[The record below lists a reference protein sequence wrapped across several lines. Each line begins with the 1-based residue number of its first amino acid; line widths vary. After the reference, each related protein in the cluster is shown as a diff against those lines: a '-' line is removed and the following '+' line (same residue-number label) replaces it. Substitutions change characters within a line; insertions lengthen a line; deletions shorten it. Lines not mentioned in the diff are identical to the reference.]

1 MKFPRGRKRLTL
13 VVVAAVAVVVVATL
27 GFVLWPR
34 GGTPIT
40 SEKALADFR
49 SSTRSGSQRA
59 PAPGATAVPVTP
71 DPSASPAG
79 TGSDPGVAPVES
91 GSGGGNSHAQAGQ
104 GGTATPGSLSRV
116 PAAGVYA
123 YSAEG
128 YERVSIGP
136 AEQTRQLASTV
147 TATVR
152 PSGTCWTFTHSLFVE
167 HTEDTTYCIAD
178 GGSLTLEGHTKHQK
192 VGVVTATAD
201 MGCDPATVVP
211 GSAASGS
218 TWEATCRMETH
229 TPVFTAGT
237 IQRGTTAVVG
247 IEAVDVAGR
256 AVQAWHVRI
265 RRNVSGDL
273 TGFWH
278 EDVWFAHADGLPLRI
293 VRNAELSGPATF
305 REESTFSLRSLEPS
319 T

>member
-1 MKFPRGRKRLTL
+1 MKFRRGRKRVIL
-13 VVVAAVAVVVVATL
+13 VVVPAVAAVVVATL

-49 SSTRSGSQRA
+49 SSTRSGSHRA
-59 PAPGATAVPVTP
+59 PALGATTAPVTP
-71 DPSASPAG
+71 DPSAAPAG
-79 TGSDPGVAPVES
+79 GGSEPGAAPVEP
-91 GSGGGNSHAQAGQ
+91 GSAGDHSSAQAGQ
-104 GGTATPGSLSRV
+104 GATATPGSLSRV

-152 PSGTCWTFTHSLFVE
+152 PSGRCWTFTHSLFVE

-178 GGSLTLEGHTKHQK
+178 GGSLSLEGHTKHQK

-211 GSAASGS
+211 GSAAGS
-218 TWEATCRMETH
+218 IWEATCRMETH

-237 IQRGTTAVVG
+237 IHRGTTAVVG
-247 IEAVDVAGR
+247 TEAVDVAGR

-293 VRNAELSGPATF
+293 VRNAELRGPATF
-305 REESTFSLRSLEPS
+305 REESTFSLRSLNPS